1 MESLFL
7 KLLNMSIT
15 ASFLVAGIFL
25 LRLLLRKTPKW
36 IFVLLWG
43 LVALRLVLP
52 FSIESRQSLIPTTT
66 PVPQEVLTSP
76 QEQVYKDISDLYDS
90 ADPVLREIIEEEL
103 KPQPTPAQLAITGI
117 SHIWIL
123 GIAVMAAYS
132 LVSYIRLRRSLE
144 EAIPYEDGVWICD
157 GIPTPFLLG
166 FFCPRI
172 YLPSDVSAE
181 DIPLILAHERAHQ
194 RRKDHWWKPLGY
206 LLLTVYWFNPVLW
219 LAYILLCR
227 DIESACD
234 ERVIKELGSDMKKS
248 YSIALL
254 RCSVPTRRLTACPL
268 AFGEDNVK
276 KRISSILSYKKPT
289 FWILLVALIG
299 TVLLSMWFLTDPKK
313 EDSQEALPAN
323 CWFDLLLTDS
333 ADISSAPKLPSPVDP
348 ATLVHLSGNRLY
360 LEKNGEKSA
369 HFLNNFILNGYLSDL
384 NGDGISELCCTALLW
399 MEGYLSKY
407 PVALVY
413 DFVTDTEYSA
423 TMGPHYFTDRDGALT
438 MVKYPYESYGSYHDL
453 CFAVDNF
460 QAVLREILHTI
471 KTETPIVY
479 TEPILMTDPRLGSDV
494 FAYILDGQI
503 YPFSLTWTGD
513 LLSDLDDDGLTAF
526 LTEAIPTVT
535 SISPEELES
544 ARGVIHMVE
553 TDPTAEITGYAWSE
567 RVEEATRT
575 YYGLP
580 VVSHY
585 PIGKQILTM
594 EDVIRL
600 SQKGMELTW
609 NDLAPYECTDI
620 GSGLYLMEY
629 PIDERFSLVCID
641 TSLSGYPMGIR
652 LTDRETE
659 LAIDIRSH
667 NVESFLSSVSHLKW
681 FGSEDRTGVLSAS
694 HPTIDDLRF
703 SYDHGTETITVYK
716 GETAIHTLQD
726 TAIFA
731 TYFADVTLDGTPDLC
746 CNTSSGYGISYG
758 GILIYDPIAG
768 QSQKIAEPL
777 VSHYSFEE
785 YSGSLWIRRT
795 HYYDAEDTALYDLR
809 AIASNALPEIVEI
822 FPLMEKYPQYFGLN
836 ADQGLILY
844 VSHAGQGLFACR
856 LVAYAGT
863 DDLPDTALSSL
874 TPCSVEEMKGILL
887 TYPLKKIPLYLVPVE
902 TSYSAK
908 FYASPAD
915 YEEGLADL
923 FSDFD
928 LQSIP

>member
-1 MESLFL
+1 MNALFL

-43 LVALRLVLP
+43 LVALRLLLP
-52 FSIESRQSLIPTTT
+52 ISIESKQSLIPTTT
-66 PVPQEVLTSP
+66 PVPQQILTSP
-76 QEQVYKDISDLYDS
+76 QESVYKETLETYSS
-90 ADPVLREIIEEEL
+90 ADPLITEYIKEEL
-103 KPQPTPAQLAITGI
+103 KPEITPAQRLLTGA
-117 SHIWIL
+117 SHLWLL
-123 GIAVMAAYS
+123 GMALMTAYS
-132 LVSYIRLRRSLE
+132 VFSYLRLRRSLR
-144 EAIPYEDGVWICD
+144 EAVPYKDGIWICD

-166 FFCPRI
+166 FFRPRI
-172 YLPSDVSAE
+172 YIPSDVSEE

-194 RRKDHWWKPLGY
+194 KRKDHWWKPLGY

-219 LAYILLCR
+219 LAYLLLCR

-248 YSIALL
+248 YSVALL
-254 RCSVPTRRLTACPL
+254 RCSVPERRLTACPL
-268 AFGEDNVK
+268 AFGEGNVK
-276 KRISSILSYKKPT
+276 KRIFSVLSYKKPT

-299 TVLLSMWFLTDPKK
+299 TVLLSLWFLTDPKK
-313 EDSQEALPAN
+313 EDSQEALPTN

-333 ADISSAPKLPSPVDP
+333 TDISSAPKLPSPVDP

-369 HFLNNFILNGYLSDL
+369 HFLNNFIINGYLSDL

-413 DFVTDTEYSA
+413 DFVTDTEYSGII
-423 TMGPHYFTDRDGALT
+423 GPHYFTDRDGALT
-438 MVKYPYESYGSYHDL
+438 MVKYPYESDHDL

-460 QAVLREILHTI
+460 QAVLTDILHTI

-494 FAYILDGQI
+494 LAYILDGQI

-513 LLSDLDDDGLTAF
+513 LLSDLDDEGLTAF
-526 LTEAIPTVT
+526 LMEAIPTVA

-544 ARGVIHMVE
+544 ARSTIHMVE
-553 TDPTAEITGYAWSE
+553 TDPTAEITGYAWTE

-575 YYGLP
+575 YYGLS
-580 VVSHY
+580 VASHY

-600 SQKGMELTW
+600 SQKEMDLTW
-609 NDLAPYECTDI
+609 DDLAPYECTDI
-620 GSGLYLMEY
+620 GSGLYVMQY
-629 PIDERFSLVCID
+629 PIDDRFYLQCSD
-641 TSLSGYPMGIR
+641 GSLSGYPMAVFLG
-652 LTDRETE
+652 DRETE

-681 FGSEDRTGVLSAS
+681 FGSENRTGVLTAF

-703 SYDHGTETITVYK
+703 SYDHGNETITVYK

-731 TYFADVTLDGTPDLC
+731 AYFADVTLDGTPDLC
-746 CNTSSGYGISYG
+746 CDTSSGYGISYG
-758 GILIYDPIAG
+758 GILIYDPIAD

-777 VSHYSFEE
+777 VSHYSLEE
-785 YSGSLWIRRT
+785 QGGSLWVRRT
-795 HYYDAEDTALYDLR
+795 HYYDAEDTKLYDLR

-822 FPLMEKYPQYFGLN
+822 FPLMEKYPQYFGLKL
-836 ADQGLILY
+836 DQGLILY
-844 VSHAGQGLFACR
+844 VSHAGPGVFACR

-874 TPCSVEEMKGILL
+874 TPCSVEEMKGILR
-887 TYPLKKIPLYLVPVE
+887 TYPLKQVPLYLVPVE